1 MAVNARLDFI
11 DKEIARFE
19 AQIRELQGRGDALR
33 GEVSGERAGVCVVR
47 KGLSVC
53 RLLGFRGRP
62 RPSRAGSRWRFSV
75 LGEVLAGW
83 LLGEVFGPGC
93 PLLAGYRARSS
104 GTSAKT
110 SAKLLQRIT

>member
-47 KGLSVC
+47 L
-53 RLLGFRGRP
+53 
-62 RPSRAGSRWRFSV
+62 
-75 LGEVLAGW
+75 
-83 LLGEVFGPGC
+83 
-93 PLLAGYRARSS
+93 
-104 GTSAKT
+104 
-110 SAKLLQRIT
+110 